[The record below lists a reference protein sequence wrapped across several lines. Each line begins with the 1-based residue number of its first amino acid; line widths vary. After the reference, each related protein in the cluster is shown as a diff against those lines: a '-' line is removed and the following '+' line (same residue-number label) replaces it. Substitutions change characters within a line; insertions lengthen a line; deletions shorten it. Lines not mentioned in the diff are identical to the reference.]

1 MQNKR
6 LNERIL
12 QTNVLTACLSCR
24 RGMTVEDLSIQINSD
39 IADLKRNPCQ
49 FGFCGPLYT
58 QLLSVIFFS
67 CFQFFK

>member
-24 RGMTVEDLSIQINSD
+24 RGMTVEDLSKQINSD
-39 IADLKRNPCQ
+39 IADLKRNP
-49 FGFCGPLYT
+49 P
-58 QLLSVIFFS
+58 
-67 CFQFFK
+67 